1 MFLGAEENRRIG
13 GGEVE
18 QMGEALFLDQRAIAD
33 LDQMVAAARVLS
45 SLGGGDW
52 EGVGWQREGDVEVR
66 REKREGERGK
76 RREEIRQARRED
88 ERGKG
93 R

>member
-45 SLGGGDW
+45 SLGGEIGKELD
-52 EGVGWQREGDVEVR
+52 GS
-66 REKREGERGK
+66 ERVT
-76 RREEIRQARRED
+76 
-88 ERGKG
+88 
-93 R
+93 